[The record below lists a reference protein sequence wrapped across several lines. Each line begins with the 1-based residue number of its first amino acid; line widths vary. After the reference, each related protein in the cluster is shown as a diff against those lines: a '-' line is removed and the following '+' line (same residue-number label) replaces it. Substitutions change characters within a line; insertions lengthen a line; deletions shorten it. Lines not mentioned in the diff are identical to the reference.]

1 VAELRVPGIV
11 EDPFRE
17 HYRALV
23 MGSLLRAAEAQ
34 TERHRL
40 RGHKLRARRAER
52 VAQRLRPVQTA
63 PPVLVRE
70 PERVAREPVA
80 APTSV
85 EAPRTP
91 GVAYE
96 PWFGTTIRRA
106 AAVVWFATLAALVA
120 NVLVLG
126 IESPATVVAD
136 LGLIAM
142 TFVWFAASIDDLIEP
157 PRERG
162 GSGAEAPLPFEPATS
177 SVDSGLVPGLEA
189 RT

>member
-52 VAQRLRPVQTA
+52 VARRLRPVQT
-63 PPVLVRE
+63 PRRVSTPE
-70 PERVAREPVA
+70 PEVVTPQPIAVPAPVSTPRPIGEP
-80 APTSV
+80 APSL
-85 EAPRTP
+85 P
-91 GVAYE
+91 GVVNE

-106 AAVVWFATLAALVA
+106 AAVVWFATLAALIA

-126 IESPATVVAD
+126 IESPATVAAD

-157 PRERG
+157 PR
-162 GSGAEAPLPFEPATS
+162 
-177 SVDSGLVPGLEA
+177 
-189 RT
+189 

>member
-1 VAELRVPGIV
+1 MAELRVPGIV

-52 VAQRLRPVQTA
+52 VAQRLRPV
-63 PPVLVRE
+63 PPPELVRE
-70 PERVAREPVA
+70 PEPVAPEPVT
-80 APTSV
+80 APAPV
-85 EAPRTP
+85 EAPSPPRVVP
-91 GVAYE
+91 E

-126 IESPATVVAD
+126 IESPATVAAD

-157 PRERG
+157 SR
-162 GSGAEAPLPFEPATS
+162 
-177 SVDSGLVPGLEA
+177 
-189 RT
+189 

>member
-17 HYRALV
+17 HYRSLV

-34 TERHRL
+34 SERHRL

-52 VAQRLRPVQTA
+52 VAARLRPVQRPLVDVVSERT
-63 PPVLVRE
+63 PV
-70 PERVAREPVA
+70 PESVA
-80 APTSV
+80 ALTLV
-85 EAPRTP
+85 EEPAPRLRE
-91 GVAYE
+91 VAYK

-106 AAVVWFATLAALVA
+106 AAVVWFAMLAALIA
-120 NVLVLG
+120 NVIVLG
-126 IESPATVVAD
+126 IESPATAAAD

-157 PRERG
+157 TR
-162 GSGAEAPLPFEPATS
+162 
-177 SVDSGLVPGLEA
+177 
-189 RT
+189 